1 MEHPRVRRKITQSN
15 TTAGVY
21 AELDDLI
28 RLQFKARSFSFL
40 PRQPSQSVLA
50 GRHASRLRGRGLNFE
65 EIRHYLQG
73 DDLRAIDWKVTA
85 RTRKPHVRV
94 FSEERDRSVMLLVDQ
109 RISMFFGSQQSMKSV
124 VAAEL
129 TALIA
134 WRVLGAGDRVGA
146 IVFNDTGMRIIE
158 PQRNRQQVMKI
169 LEAVVEKNHALRVG
183 TGRKADPSMYNTV
196 LRKTLKLAKH
206 DFLICSISDSFGVDD
221 ETVGLLSLLRAHND
235 VLAAFIYDH
244 LEAELPEVGRLVLAD
259 DALQL
264 EIDPS
269 DNKLRHE
276 FAREFEERLEWI
288 RHITSL
294 RTIPVLPL
302 HTNEGVPEQLRTILG
317 AGVKGRSNPF
327 GVAYAPV

>member
-1 MEHPRVRRKITQSN
+1 MEHPRVRRKTTKSN

-21 AELDDLI
+21 VELDDLI
-28 RLQFKARSFSFL
+28 RLQYKARSFSFL
-40 PRQPSQSVLA
+40 PRQPNQSVLA

-65 EIRHYLQG
+65 EIRHYQQG

-109 RISMFFGSQQSMKSV
+109 RISMFFGSQLSMKSV

-134 WRVLGAGDRVGA
+134 WRVLSTGDRIGA
-146 IVFNDTGMRIIE
+146 IVFDDTEMRIIK
-158 PQRNRQQVMKI
+158 PQRNRQQVMRI
-169 LEAVVEKNHALRVG
+169 LEAVVKKNHALKVG
-183 TGRKADPSMYNTV
+183 TGKKADPAMYNAV
-196 LRKTLKLAKH
+196 LRKTLQLAKH
-206 DFLICSISDSFGVDD
+206 DFLICSISDGFGADD
-221 ETVGLLSLLRAHND
+221 ESIGLISLLRAHND
-235 VLAAFIYDH
+235 VLAAFIYDP
-244 LEAELPEVGRLVLAD
+244 LETELPDAGRLVLAEEEM
-259 DALQL
+259 QL

-269 DNKLRHE
+269 DQKLRRE

-294 RTIPVLPL
+294 RTIPILPL

-317 AGVKGRSNPF
+317 SGAHGASNPF